1 LARSSITEVNVTL
14 RDELEQQLAKF
25 RQRASGELIET
36 IQAGVDELIDSGI
49 ARRAAGEGD
58 MAPDFALPNALGK
71 RVELSALLAAGPVVL
86 TFYRGGWC
94 PYCNLQ
100 LRAYQRVLPELRA
113 LGATLVAISP
123 EPSDASL
130 STREKN
136 ALEFEV
142 LSDIE
147 AKAAKAYG
155 VLFDLSDALREAYIG
170 MGKDLSQINAD
181 GAWHLPIPATYVIAP
196 NGRIALAYV
205 DPEYRNRLEPADVL
219 AAVRAMQA
227 AEPQAG

>member
-1 LARSSITEVNVTL
+1 LAHSSITEVNVTL
-14 RDELEQQLAKF
+14 RDELEQQFAKF

>member
-1 LARSSITEVNVTL
+1 MTL

-58 MAPDFALPNALGK
+58 MAPVFALPNALGT
-71 RVELSALLAAGPVVL
+71 RVELSALLAAGPVVV

-123 EPSDASL
+123 EPPDASL
-130 STREKN
+130 SMREKN

-155 VLFDLSDALREAYIG
+155 VLFDLSDALREAYVG

-196 NGRIALAYV
+196 NGRIRLAYV
-205 DPEYRNRLEPADVL
+205 DPEYRNRLEPAEIL

-227 AEPQAG
+227 ADPQAG

>member
-1 LARSSITEVNVTL
+1 VTL

>member
-1 LARSSITEVNVTL
+1 MRSNS
-14 RDELEQQLAKF
+14 KCC
-25 RQRASGELIET
+25 
-36 IQAGVDELIDSGI
+36 
-49 ARRAAGEGD
+49 
-58 MAPDFALPNALGK
+58 
-71 RVELSALLAAGPVVL
+71 L
-86 TFYRGGWC
+86 T
-94 PYCNLQ
+94 
-100 LRAYQRVLPELRA
+100 
-113 LGATLVAISP
+113 S
-123 EPSDASL
+123 
-130 STREKN
+130 
-136 ALEFEV
+136 
-142 LSDIE
+142 
-147 AKAAKAYG
+147 KAAKAYG

>member
-1 LARSSITEVNVTL
+1 MTL

-25 RQRASGELIET
+25 RQRASGELIKT

>member
-1 LARSSITEVNVTL
+1 MTL